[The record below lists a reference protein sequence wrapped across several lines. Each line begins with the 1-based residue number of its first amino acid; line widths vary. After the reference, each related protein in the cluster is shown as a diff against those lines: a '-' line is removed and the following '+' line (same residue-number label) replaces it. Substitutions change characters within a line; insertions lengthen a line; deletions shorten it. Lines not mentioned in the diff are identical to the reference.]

1 MSTSERTSITVQ
13 TLVNAP
19 VSIVWM
25 RWTNPQ
31 DIIQWN
37 AASDDWHT
45 TQAENNLHI
54 GGGFSSRMEAKDGS
68 MGFDFYGVY
77 SNVVLHRKIEY
88 TLGDDRRVTI
98 LFNEK
103 ENQTE
108 VIETFEAENTNSVEL
123 QRGGWQAIL
132 DKFKKYVESK
142 KH

>member
-77 SNVVLHRKIEY
+77 SNVVLHRKIE
-88 TLGDDRRVTI
+88 
-98 LFNEK
+98 
-103 ENQTE
+103 
-108 VIETFEAENTNSVEL
+108 
-123 QRGGWQAIL
+123 
-132 DKFKKYVESK
+132 
-142 KH
+142 

>member
-1 MSTSERTSITVQ
+1 MSTSKRTTITVQ

-77 SNVVLHRKIEY
+77 GNVVLHRKIEY

-108 VIETFEAENTNSVEL
+108 VIETFEAEDTNSVEL

-132 DKFKKYVESK
+132 DNFKKYVESK